1 MDDRPGDEAPTAD
14 AGQQLGL
21 GRLFDGPQRALAAVV
36 VVLLLLTIV
45 QAARTSQSSV
55 EAVDATTGAQT
66 TTSIIGFTQRESLG
80 TAVEVERWLGGTA
93 SRRDLQI
100 ARALLARRLATVDE
114 TGTSAGQRAGDEYLA
129 SLEALDA
136 AWADAPPGVLTP
148 DQRTD
153 FLRTVGPAVVEF
165 TEQSKHLSDRY
176 QQFADDVLRNTAEKA
191 KRNNQ
196 LELVLLGLTLA
207 TSLVLFAWLARDVRR
222 KYRSASTAIDRDRA
236 DLDEARRS
244 LDRAAAFD
252 RGEASVLEQIITGR
266 TLADVLEQSVVLANS
281 RVDGP
286 RFRLVVGGS
295 LIDPAQFS
303 GVVHLRGGVVPDD
316 LADGEV
322 TEEWDLPVDAGV
334 PAGVLQLVGE
344 ARAED
349 RDEVARVGRRCAD
362 LSAVAT
368 NRHHAAEQLRYQ
380 ATHDALTGLVN
391 RADLLGRVKA
401 AMRKDGDGG
410 SLAVLFIDLDRF
422 KLVNDSLGHKSGD
435 QLLVE
440 VADRLRSVVGNDP
453 LFTVSRLGG
462 DEFVILCTGIS
473 RVADAEAVAD
483 RVAASLVEPVEIDEA
498 EVFVNAS
505 IGVAFA
511 TPQMDSPEQLL
522 RNADVAMYRAKRS
535 KSGNYVVYNAALEAD
550 VAERLETDSAL
561 RRAAGRDELR
571 LFLQPVVDMVS
582 LRPVSYEALLRWER
596 PGHGLVGPDDF
607 IPMAEETGII
617 VELGDWVLRQ
627 SVQLLAEHYAA
638 TGEELHLAV
647 NVSARQLLEPGF
659 AYRVLSTLFEFNV
672 APSCLTLELTE
683 SSLIELRS
691 SGSVLER
698 LRQSGVRVAMD
709 DFGTGY
715 SSLLQLQTLPIDVV
729 KLDRAFIAGLS
740 AEPGRRHA
748 VLAAATKL
756 VQASGLDLV
765 VEGVETEYERE
776 ELLRLDCRLGQGFLF
791 ARPAPSAD
799 VLARTAASGARAA
812 QGAARAAA
820 PDVAPA

>member
-1 MDDRPGDEAPTAD
+1 MDFVR
-14 AGQQLGL
+14 
-21 GRLFDGPQRALAAVV
+21 
-36 VVLLLLTIV
+36 
-45 QAARTSQSSV
+45 S
-55 EAVDATTGAQT
+55 
-66 TTSIIGFTQRESLG
+66 
-80 TAVEVERWLGGTA
+80 
-93 SRRDLQI
+93 
-100 ARALLARRLATVDE
+100 
-114 TGTSAGQRAGDEYLA
+114 
-129 SLEALDA
+129 
-136 AWADAPPGVLTP
+136 
-148 DQRTD
+148 
-153 FLRTVGPAVVEF
+153 VGPAVVEF

-176 QQFADDVLRNTAEKA
+176 QQLADDVLAETTENA
-191 KRNNQ
+191 RYNNQ
-196 LELVLLGLTLA
+196 LEFLLLGLTLA
-207 TSLVLFAWLARDVRR
+207 TSFVLLAWLARDVRR
-222 KYRSASTAIDRDRA
+222 KYREASAAIEHDRE
-236 DLDEARRS
+236 DLDTARQA

-252 RGEASVLEQIITGR
+252 RGEAVVLEQIIAGR
-266 TLADVLEQSVVLANS
+266 TLADVLEQSVELANS
-281 RVDGP
+281 RIDGA

-295 LIDPAQFS
+295 LLDPARFAGAVPLRQDAVPEDLS
-303 GVVHLRGGVVPDD
+303 EVEVV
-316 LADGEV
+316 A
-322 TEEWDLPVDAGV
+322 EWDLPVDEGV
-334 PAGVLQLVGE
+334 PAGLLQLVWVVGP
-344 ARAED
+344 AE
-349 RDEVARVGRRCAD
+349 RDEVDRVGRRCAD
-362 LSAVAT
+362 LCAVAT
-368 NRHHAAEQLRYQ
+368 NRHHAAERLRFQ

-391 RADLLGRVKA
+391 RAELLDQARA
-401 AMRKDGDGG
+401 AMRRDGDGG
-410 SLAVLFIDLDRF
+410 SVAVLFVDLDRF

-440 VADRLRSVVGNDP
+440 VADRLRSLAGTDP
-453 LFTVSRLGG
+453 HLTVARLGG
-462 DEFVILCTGIS
+462 DEFVILCVGVS
-473 RVADAEAVAD
+473 RLADAEAVAD
-483 RVAASLVEPVEIDEA
+483 RVAAALVEPVEIDDA

-511 TPQMDSPEQLL
+511 SPQMDSPEQLL
-522 RNADVAMYRAKRS
+522 RNADVAMYRAKRA

-596 PGHGLVGPDDF
+596 PGHGLVAPDEF
-607 IPMAEETGII
+607 IPMAEETGVI
-617 VELGDWVLRQ
+617 VELGDWVLRT
-627 SVQLLAEHYAA
+627 SVKMLADHLAA
-638 TGEELHLAV
+638 TGEELRMAI

-672 APSCLTLELTE
+672 PPPCLTLELTE

-740 AEPGRRHA
+740 SEPGRRHA

-776 ELLRLDCRLGQGFLF
+776 ELLRLDCRFGQGFLF
-791 ARPAPSAD
+791 ARPAPAAD
-799 VLARTAASGARAA
+799 VLSWSPAASSRTGQDPSRAA
-812 QGAARAAA
+812 S
-820 PDVAPA
+820 PDPASA

>member
-1 MDDRPGDEAPTAD
+1 MDDGTVDEVVTD
-14 AGQQLGL
+14 DVGRQLNL
-21 GRLFDGPQRALAAVV
+21 GRLFSTGQRVLALVV
-36 VVLLLLTIV
+36 AILLVLTVL
-45 QAARTSQSSV
+45 QAARTSRTSV
-55 EAVDATTGAQT
+55 EAVNATTGAQT

-80 TAVEVERWLGGTA
+80 TAVIVERWLAGQS

-100 ARALLARRLATVDE
+100 ARALLARRLATVDDR
-114 TGTSAGQRAGDEYLA
+114 GVAAGERAGKDYLD

-136 AWADAPPGVLTP
+136 AWAEAPPGVLPP
-148 DQRTD
+148 DQRMD
-153 FLRTVGPAVVEF
+153 FVRTVGPAVVEF

-176 QQFADDVLRNTAEKA
+176 QQFADDVLRNTTEKA
-191 KRNNQ
+191 SRNNQ
-196 LELVLLGLTLA
+196 LELVLLGLTLVS
-207 TSLVLFAWLARDVRR
+207 SLVLFSWLARDVRR
-222 KYRSASTAIDRDRA
+222 KYRSASVAIEHDRA
-236 DLDEARRS
+236 DLEDARRA

-252 RGEASVLEQIITGR
+252 RGEAVVLEQIIAGR
-266 TLADVLEQSVVLANS
+266 TLADVLEQSVALANG
-281 RVDGP
+281 RVDEA

-295 LIDPAQFS
+295 LIDPARFS
-303 GVVHLRGGVVPDD
+303 GAVHLRDGVIPEE
-316 LADGEV
+316 LSDGEV
-322 TEEWDLPVDAGV
+322 VDEWELPVDEGV
-334 PAGVLQLVGE
+334 PAGLLQLVG
-344 ARAED
+344 AVD
-349 RDEVARVGRRCAD
+349 GDHLDEVDRVGRRCAD

-368 NRHHAAEQLRYQ
+368 NRHHAAERLRYQ

-391 RADLLGRVKA
+391 RAELLERVRA
-401 AMRKDGDGG
+401 AMRSDGDGG
-410 SLAVLFIDLDRF
+410 ALAVLFIDLDRF

-435 QLLVE
+435 QLLVA
-440 VADRLRSVVGNDP
+440 VADRLRLLVGTDP
-453 LFTVSRLGG
+453 LLTVSRLGG
-462 DEFVILCTGIS
+462 DEFVILCNGVS
-473 RVADAEAVAD
+473 RLADAEAVAD
-483 RVAASLVEPVEIDEA
+483 RVAAALVEPVEIDEA

-561 RRAAGRDELR
+561 RRAAGRDEFR

-582 LRPVSYEALLRWER
+582 LSPVSYEALIRWER
-596 PGHGLVGPDDF
+596 PGHGLVGPDEF
-607 IPMAEETGII
+607 IPMAEDTGVI
-617 VELGDWVLRQ
+617 VELGDWVLRT
-627 SVQLLAEHYAA
+627 SVRLLSEHYSS
-638 TGEELHLAV
+638 TGEELHLAI

-776 ELLRLDCRLGQGFLF
+776 ELLRLDCRMGQGFLF
-791 ARPAPSAD
+791 ARPAPAAE
-799 VLARTAASGARAA
+799 VTARTPGAVARAA
-812 QGAARAAA
+812 RDALRSAA
-820 PDVAPA
+820 PDAAPA

>member
-1 MDDRPGDEAPTAD
+1 MDDGTTGPVARAADEDRPN
-14 AGQQLGL
+14 L
-21 GRLFDGPQRALAAVV
+21 GRLFGVGQRVLAVV
-36 VVLLLLTIV
+36 VLVLLALTV
-45 QAARTSQSSV
+45 LQAARTSKSSV
-55 EAVDATTGAQT
+55 DAVNATTGAQT
-66 TTSIIGFTQRESLG
+66 TTGIISFTQRESLS
-80 TAVEVERWLGGTA
+80 TAVEVERWLAGSA

-100 ARALLARRLATVDE
+100 ARALLARRLATVDDK
-114 TGTSAGQRAGDEYLA
+114 GVAAGELAGPEFR
-129 SLEALDA
+129 EALAALDQ
-136 AWADAPPGVLTP
+136 AWADAPPGVLP
-148 DQRTD
+148 EDQRLR
-153 FLRTVGPAVVEF
+153 FLETVSPAVIDF
-165 TEQSKHLSDRY
+165 TERSKQLSDRY
-176 QQFADDVLRNTAEKA
+176 SQIADSVLNETTENASY
-191 KRNNQ
+191 NNQ
-196 LELVLLGLTLA
+196 LELLLLGLTLV
-207 TSLVLFAWLARDVRR
+207 TSLVLLTWLARDVRR
-222 KYRSASTAIDRDRA
+222 KYRAASAAIERDRE
-236 DLDEARRS
+236 DLDAAQTA

-252 RGEASVLEQIITGR
+252 RGEAAVLEQIIAGR
-266 TLADVLEQSVVLANS
+266 TLTDVLEQSVRLANS
-281 RVDGP
+281 RVEGS

-295 LIDPAQFS
+295 LIDPATHR
-303 GVVHLRGGVVPDD
+303 GAVVLRDGQLPDD
-316 LADGEV
+316 PTGAEV
-322 TEEWDLPVDAGV
+322 VAAWDLPVDEGV
-334 PAGVLQLVGE
+334 PAGLLQLVGTVPPE
-344 ARAED
+344 E
-349 RDEVARVGRRCAD
+349 RDEAERVGRRCAD
-362 LSAVAT
+362 LGAVAT
-368 NRHHAAEQLRYQ
+368 NRHHAAERLRFQ

-391 RADLLGRVKA
+391 RAELLARVRA
-401 AMRKDGDGG
+401 AMRHDGDGG

-440 VADRLRSVVGNDP
+440 VADRLRSLVGTDP
-453 LFTVSRLGG
+453 HLTVSRLGG
-462 DEFVILCTGIS
+462 DEFVILCTRIS
-473 RVADAEAVAD
+473 RLADAEAVAD
-483 RVAASLVEPVEIDEA
+483 RVAAALVEPVEIDDA

-511 TPQMDSPEQLL
+511 TPQMESPEQLL
-522 RNADVAMYRAKRS
+522 RNADVAMYRAKRA

-571 LFLQPVVDMVS
+571 LFLQPVVDMVT
-582 LRPVSYEALLRWER
+582 LRPVSYEALIRWER

-617 VELGDWVLRQ
+617 VELGDWVLRTA
-627 SVQLLAEHYAA
+627 VQLLADHRARS
-638 TGEELHLAV
+638 GEELRLAV

-672 APSCLTLELTE
+672 PPSCLTLELTE

-691 SGSVLER
+691 SGSVLDR
-698 LRQSGVRVAMD
+698 LRESGVRVAMD

-791 ARPAPSAD
+791 ARPAPAD
-799 VLARTAASGARAA
+799 EVLARATGTRSTSSGAT
-812 QGAARAAA
+812 
-820 PDVAPA
+820 PA

>member
-1 MDDRPGDEAPTAD
+1 MDDATTGTGAGGARPN
-14 AGQQLGL
+14 L
-21 GRLFDGPQRALAAVV
+21 GRLFSAGQRALAAVV
-36 VVLLLLTIV
+36 VLLLILTV
-45 QAARTSQSSV
+45 LQAVRTSRSSV
-55 EAVDATTGAQT
+55 DAVDATTGVQT
-66 TTSIIGFTQRESLG
+66 TTGVISFTQRESLG
-80 TAVEVERWLGGTA
+80 TAVEVERWLAGTA
-93 SRRDLQI
+93 SRRELQI
-100 ARALLARRLATVDE
+100 ARALLARRLATVDDK
-114 TGTSAGQRAGDEYLA
+114 GVAAGELAGREYRDSLA
-129 SLEALDA
+129 ALDE
-136 AWADAPPGVLTP
+136 AWASAPPGVLP
-148 DQRTD
+148 PERRMD
-153 FLRTVGPAVVEF
+153 FVRSVGPAVVEF

-176 QQFADDVLRNTAEKA
+176 QQFADNTLRRTTETAKV
-191 KRNNQ
+191 NNQ
-196 LELVLLGLTLA
+196 LELLLLTMTLLTALVLLG
-207 TSLVLFAWLARDVRR
+207 WLAGDVRR
-222 KYRSASTAIDRDRA
+222 KYRQASSAIARDRE
-236 DLDEARRS
+236 DLDAAQVALE
-244 LDRAAAFD
+244 RAAAFD
-252 RGEASVLEQIITGR
+252 RDEAAVLEQIIAGR
-266 TLADVLEQSVVLANS
+266 SLTDVLAQNLQLANS
-281 RVDGP
+281 RVDGS

-295 LIDPAQFS
+295 LIDPTTHRGAVLLRDGQLPEEPA
-303 GVVHLRGGVVPDD
+303 GAEVV
-316 LADGEV
+316 A
-322 TEEWDLPVDAGV
+322 EWDLSVDDGV
-334 PAGVLQLVGE
+334 PAGLLQLVG
-344 ARAED
+344 AVDAAA
-349 RDEVARVGRRCAD
+349 RDEADRVGRRCAD
-362 LSAVAT
+362 LAAVAT
-368 NRHHAAEQLRYQ
+368 NRHHAAERLRYQ

-391 RADLLGRVKA
+391 RAELLERVRA
-401 AMRKDGDGG
+401 AMRSDGDGG
-410 SLAVLFIDLDRF
+410 SLAALFIDLDRF

-440 VADRLRSVVGNDP
+440 VADRLRSLAGTDP
-453 LFTVSRLGG
+453 HLTVSRLGG
-462 DEFVILCTGIS
+462 DEFVILCTRIS
-473 RVADAEAVAD
+473 RLADAEAVAD
-483 RVAASLVEPVEIDEA
+483 RVAAALVEPVEIDDA

-522 RNADVAMYRAKRS
+522 RNADVAMYRAKRA

-582 LRPVSYEALLRWER
+582 LQPVSYEALIRWER

-607 IPMAEETGII
+607 IPMAEETGVI
-617 VELGDWVLRQ
+617 VELGDWVLRTA
-627 SVQLLAEHYAA
+627 VQLASEHRTR
-638 TGEELHLAV
+638 TGDELKLAV

-672 APSCLTLELTE
+672 APSSLTLELTE

-691 SGSVLER
+691 SGSVLDR
-698 LRQSGVRVAMD
+698 LRESGVRVAMD

-791 ARPAPSAD
+791 ARPAPAD
-799 VLARTAASGARAA
+799 EVLARSGGPGRVAGAGARTATSDA
-812 QGAARAAA
+812 TSA
-820 PDVAPA
+820 

>member
-1 MDDRPGDEAPTAD
+1 MGETTTGEVVTDDVGR
-14 AGQQLGL
+14 QLNL
-21 GRLFDGPQRALAAVV
+21 GRLFSGGQRVLAAVV
-36 VVLLLLTIV
+36 AVLLVLTVV
-45 QAARTSQSSV
+45 QAARTSQTSV
-55 EAVDATTGAQT
+55 QAVDATTGAQT

-80 TAVEVERWLGGTA
+80 TAVIVERWLAGEA

-100 ARALLARRLATVDE
+100 ARALLARRLATVDDS
-114 TGTSAGQRAGDEYLA
+114 GVSAGQRAGKNYLA
-129 SLEALDA
+129 ALQALDA
-136 AWADAPPGVLTP
+136 AWADAPPGVLP
-148 DQRTD
+148 VDQRMN
-153 FLRTVGPAVVEF
+153 FVRRVGPVVVGF
-165 TEQSKHLSDRY
+165 TEESKHLSDRY
-176 QQFADDVLRNTAEKA
+176 QQFADDVLRSTTEKA

-196 LELVLLGLTLA
+196 LELLLLGLTLVA
-207 TSLVLFAWLARDVRR
+207 SLVLFASLARDVRR
-222 KYRSASTAIDRDRA
+222 KYRSASEAIEHDRS
-236 DLDEARRS
+236 DLEDARRA
-244 LDRAAAFD
+244 LDRAASFD
-252 RGEASVLEQIITGR
+252 RGEALVLEQIIAGR
-266 TLADVLEQSVVLANS
+266 TLADVLEQSVSLANG
-281 RVDGP
+281 RVDGV
-286 RFRLVVGGS
+286 RYRLVVGGS
-295 LIDPAQFS
+295 LIDPARFA
-303 GVVHLRGGVVPDD
+303 GAVHLRDGVIPEE
-316 LADGEV
+316 LSDGEV
-322 TEEWDLPVDAGV
+322 TAQWELPVDDGV
-334 PAGVLQLVGE
+334 PAGVLQLVGSVP
-344 ARAED
+344 AEQGE
-349 RDEVARVGRRCAD
+349 EVDRVGRRCAD

-368 NRHHAAEQLRYQ
+368 NRHHAAERLRYQ

-391 RADLLGRVKA
+391 RAELLERVKA
-401 AMRKDGDGG
+401 AMRSDGDGG

-440 VADRLRSVVGNDP
+440 VADRLRSLVGTDP
-453 LFTVSRLGG
+453 LLTVSRLGG
-462 DEFVILCTGIS
+462 DEFVILCTGVS
-473 RVADAEAVAD
+473 RLADAEAVAD
-483 RVAASLVEPVEIDEA
+483 RVAAALVEPVEIDEA

-511 TPQMDSPEQLL
+511 TPDMDSPEQLL

-550 VAERLETDSAL
+550 VAERLELDSAL
-561 RRAAGRDELR
+561 RRAASRDELR
-571 LFLQPVVDMVS
+571 LYLQPVVDMVS
-582 LRPVSYEALLRWER
+582 LRPVSYEALIRWER

-607 IPMAEETGII
+607 IPIAEDTGII
-617 VELGDWVLRQ
+617 VELGDWVLRNA
-627 SVQLLAEHYAA
+627 VQMLAEHYAA
-638 TGEELHLAV
+638 SGEEIHLAV

-791 ARPAPSAD
+791 ARPAPSAE
-799 VLARTAASGARAA
+799 VLARTSAAVARAA
-812 QGAARAAA
+812 QDAARTSA
-820 PDVAPA
+820 PDTAPA